1 MTRSQWI
8 ILLVSGI
15 SAGSAA
21 VGCAPGGVG
30 DPCVPEDEYT
40 PTFSGFGEQE
50 ANVESRSFQCETR
63 VCIVNHFR
71 GRVSCPYGQVNDPD
85 PTKAARDAAHG
96 RCHVP
101 ASPDLVTATVA
112 AQLTSRRADSTVY
125 CSCRCKGTDTT
136 AKYCTCPSGYSCS
149 PLVPDLGLGKA
160 NLAGSYCLKNGSD
173 YTGNA
178 GQKDCTSNNNI
189 CDTAGYPANKNPG
202 N

>member
-40 PTFSGFGEQE
+40 ATFNGFGAAE

-63 VCIVNHFR
+63 VCIVNHFQ
-71 GRVSCPYGQVNDPD
+71 GRVSCPYGQTLDD
-85 PTKAARDAAHG
+85 IAAGPNGGPHG
-96 RCHVP
+96 RCHIP
-101 ASPDLVTATVA
+101 ADTALVSQPVE
-112 AQLTSRRADSTVY
+112 AQLLTRRADSTVY
-125 CSCRCKGTDTT
+125 CSCRRKGADTT

-149 PLVPDLGLGKA
+149 PLIPDLGLGKA
-160 NLAGSYCLKNGSD
+160 NLAGSYCLKNGTD
-173 YTGNA
+173 YKPSTGGNTCLFND
-178 GQKDCTSNNNI
+178 KDCDTS
-189 CDTAGYPANKNPG
+189 GYPANKNPG
-202 N
+202 